1 MIKTES
7 LTINGKAFIRTY
19 SDSGC
24 SVVRD
29 GIEYTEAFDPAEL
42 NRTYKETDE
51 PVEGMSETEQKAQA
65 YDILMGVSE

>member
-7 LTINGKAFIRTY
+7 LTIKGKAFIRTY

-42 NRTYKETDE
+42 GRQYT
-51 PVEGMSETEQKAQA
+51 EGNPIIMNDTEHKALA
-65 YDILMGVSE
+65 YDIIMGVVE